1 MNIIYLVVLTRQL
14 DAKLGK
20 NFVVQK
26 VPDPKEKEENVMY
39 FPAILNGLRTDGN
52 NVLIPVDPKGLESDK
67 PTVFQGMY

>member
-39 FPAILNGLRTDGN
+39 FPAILNGL
-52 NVLIPVDPKGLESDK
+52 
-67 PTVFQGMY
+67 

>member
-39 FPAILNGLRTDGN
+39 FHVSLNGLWTDGSS
-52 NVLIPVDPKGLESDK
+52 VPIHVDLKD
-67 PTVFQGMY
+67 